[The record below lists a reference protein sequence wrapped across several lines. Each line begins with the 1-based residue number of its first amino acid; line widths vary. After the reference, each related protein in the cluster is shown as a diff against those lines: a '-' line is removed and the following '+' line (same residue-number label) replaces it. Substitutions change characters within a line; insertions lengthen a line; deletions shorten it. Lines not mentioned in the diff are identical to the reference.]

1 MKKQKE
7 EGIGRLPDSE
17 LAIMQIIWE
26 AKEPVG
32 TGYLADI
39 LGREREWSRSTVQVL
54 LARLEEKKFVSFQ
67 KKGRLKFYEPL
78 VSQEVYRQSETKTFL
93 EQFYHNSYKGLVTA
107 LVQEEKLSREDI
119 QEIMEMIQA
128 DES

>member
-7 EGIGRLPDSE
+7 QGIDRLPDSE
-17 LAIMQIIWE
+17 LAIMQVIWE

-32 TGYLADI
+32 TGYFADI
-39 LGREREWSRSTVQVL
+39 LGRERGWSRSTIQVL
-54 LARLEEKKFVSFQ
+54 LARLEEKQFVSVQ

-78 VSQEVYRQSETKTFL
+78 VSQAVYRQSETKTFL

-107 LVQEEKLSREDI
+107 LVQEEKLSREDMR
-119 QEIMEMIQA
+119 EIMEMMQT

>member
-54 LARLEEKKFVSFQ
+54 LARLEEKSLYLFKR
-67 KKGRLKFYEPL
+67 KEG
-78 VSQEVYRQSETKTFL
+78 
-93 EQFYHNSYKGLVTA
+93 
-107 LVQEEKLSREDI
+107 
-119 QEIMEMIQA
+119 
-128 DES
+128 